1 MESAE
6 GNEQG
11 DGRARMDFVREDFKR
26 RKKIGRLTWSA
37 AGVTSFVALA
47 AFVATLDPA
56 APSVERAALYIDV
69 VQRGDMLLQVRGP
82 GVLVPSEVRWVAA
95 ASEARVDRV
104 LAKPGAVVEP
114 DTVLVEM
121 SNPEVEQAVAEAR
134 AAVSAA
140 EADFAALRVQLQ
152 SGVLDQRAMLAAARA
167 EYEGARLEAEAQ
179 ADLAAKGIIPA
190 IDHQRARLAAEQL
203 GVRLE
208 VERERVDIL
217 QQAVDAQLRAAEVR
231 LEQQRQLLALREEQF
246 ANLHVRAG
254 ISGVLQTLE
263 VEAGQRVTPGTNIAR
278 VARPDELMAEL
289 RIAETQAKD
298 IRVGQ
303 TVSIDT
309 RNGVVEGRVSRIDPA
324 VQNGTVQVDVEI
336 TGELPPGARPDLSV
350 DGTILIE
357 RLENVLHV
365 GRPAYGQ
372 AGSTL
377 RLFRLQPQTG
387 TAVRVPVTLGKVSVN
402 RVQILEGLNEG
413 DRVVLSDTSQWDDHD
428 RIELN

>member
-1 MESAE
+1 
-6 GNEQG
+6 
-11 DGRARMDFVREDFKR
+11 MDFVREDLK
-26 RKKIGRLTWSA
+26 RKKKTRRLTYSA
-37 AGVTSFVALA
+37 AGVTVFVALA
-47 AFVATLDPA
+47 AFVATLEPA
-56 APSVERAALYIDV
+56 APSVERASLYIDTV
-69 VQRGDMLLQVRGP
+69 KRGDMLLQVRGP
-82 GVLVPSEVRWVAA
+82 GVLVPREVRWIAA

-104 LAKPGAVVEP
+104 LVKPGAVVEP

-121 SNPEVEQAVAEAR
+121 SNPELAQQVAEAR
-134 AAVSAA
+134 AAVGAA
-140 EADFAALRVQLQ
+140 EADYAALEVQLK
-152 SGVLDQRAMLAAARA
+152 SNVLDQRAVLAAANA
-167 EYEGARLEAEAQ
+167 DYEGERLEAEAQ
-179 ADLAAKGIIPA
+179 KDLAAKGIIPA
-190 IDHQRARLAAEQL
+190 IDYRRTQLAAQQL
-203 GVRLE
+203 KVRLE

-217 QQAVDAQLRAAEVR
+217 QKAVDAQLRAAKVR
-231 LEQQRQLLALREEQF
+231 LEQQRQALALREEQF

-254 ISGVLQTLE
+254 IAGVLQTLE

-303 TVSIDT
+303 SVDIDT
-309 RNGVVEGRVSRIDPA
+309 RNGVAEGEVSRIDPA

-357 RLENVLHV
+357 RLGDVLNV

-377 RLFRLQPQTG
+377 RLFRIQPESG
-387 TAVRVPVTLGKVSVN
+387 IAVRVPVTLGKVSVN
-402 RVQILEGLNEG
+402 RVQILEGLQEG
-413 DRVVLSDTSQWDDHD
+413 DRVVLSDTSQWDEHD

>member
-1 MESAE
+1 
-6 GNEQG
+6 
-11 DGRARMDFVREDFKR
+11 MDFVREDLK
-26 RKKIGRLTWSA
+26 RKKKTRRLTYSA
-37 AGVTSFVALA
+37 AGVTVFVALA
-47 AFVATLDPA
+47 AFVATLEPA
-56 APSVERAALYIDV
+56 APSVERASLYIDTV
-69 VQRGDMLLQVRGP
+69 KRGDMLLQVRGP
-82 GVLVPSEVRWVAA
+82 GVLVPREVRWIAA

-104 LAKPGAVVEP
+104 LVKPGAVVEP

-121 SNPEVEQAVAEAR
+121 SNPELAQQVAEAR
-134 AAVSAA
+134 AAVGAA
-140 EADFAALRVQLQ
+140 EADYAALEVQLK
-152 SGVLDQRAMLAAARA
+152 SNVLDQRAVLAAANA
-167 EYEGARLEAEAQ
+167 DYEGERLEAEAQ
-179 ADLAAKGIIPA
+179 KDLAAKGIIPA
-190 IDHQRARLAAEQL
+190 IDYRRTQLAAQQL
-203 GVRLE
+203 KVRLE

-217 QQAVDAQLRAAEVR
+217 QKAVDAQLRAAKVR
-231 LEQQRQLLALREEQF
+231 LEQQRQALALREEQF

-254 ISGVLQTLE
+254 IAGVLQTLE

-303 TVSIDT
+303 SVDIDT
-309 RNGVVEGRVSRIDPA
+309 RNGVAEGEVSRIDPA

-357 RLENVLHV
+357 RLDDVLNV

-377 RLFRLQPQTG
+377 RLFRIQPESG
-387 TAVRVPVTLGKVSVN
+387 IAVRVPVTLGKVSVN
-402 RVQILEGLNEG
+402 RVQILEGLQEG
-413 DRVVLSDTSQWDDHD
+413 DRVVLSDTSQWDEHD

>member
-1 MESAE
+1 
-6 GNEQG
+6 
-11 DGRARMDFVREDFKR
+11 MDFVREDLK
-26 RKKIGRLTWSA
+26 RKKQTRRWSYSA
-37 AGVTSFVALA
+37 AGVTVFAALA
-47 AFVATLDPA
+47 IFVATLEPA
-56 APSVERAALYIDV
+56 SPSVERASLYIDTV
-69 VQRGDMLLQVRGP
+69 ERGEMLLQVRGP
-82 GVLVPSEVRWVAA
+82 GVLVPREVRWIAA

-104 LAKPGAVVEP
+104 LVKPGAVVEP

-121 SNPEVEQAVAEAR
+121 SNPELQQQVAEAH

-140 EADFAALRVQLQ
+140 EADYAALRVELQ
-152 SGVLDQRAMLAAARA
+152 SNVLNQRAVLAAARA
-167 EYEGARLEAEAQ
+167 EYEGARLESEAQ
-179 ADLAAKGIIPA
+179 ADLAKQGIIPA
-190 IDHQRARLAAEQL
+190 IDYRRAELAAEQL
-203 GVRLE
+203 KVRLE
-208 VERERVDIL
+208 VERERVEII

-231 LEQQRQLLALREEQF
+231 LDQQRQQLALREEQF

-254 ISGVLQTLE
+254 IAGVLQTLE

-298 IRVGQ
+298 IRVDQG
-303 TVSIDT
+303 VGIDT
-309 RNGVVEGRVSRIDPA
+309 RNGVVQGRVSRIDPA

-336 TGELPPGARPDLSV
+336 VGELPSGARPDLSV

-357 RLENVLHV
+357 KLENVLHV

-377 RLFRLQPQTG
+377 RLFRLQPEAG
-387 TAVRVPVTLGKVSVN
+387 LAVRVPVTLGKVSVN